1 VTRRR
6 VLIWLGIAGVAVV
19 AIALYLF
26 VRDTYVPEA
35 LASYDLSSDSRE
47 VTVAFCG
54 STNESVIFQRAR
66 EDDQSVV
73 VDLRLWADRNVFY
86 HGTAHRAT
94 FTLAKPLGDRMVT
107 DASGHAVPLRAQFL
121 CPG

>member
-1 VTRRR
+1 MTRRR

-86 HGTAHRAT
+86 HRPTGRPSHSQSRWATAW
-94 FTLAKPLGDRMVT
+94 
-107 DASGHAVPLRAQFL
+107 
-121 CPG
+121 

>member
-1 VTRRR
+1 MMRRR
-6 VLIWLGIAGVAVV
+6 VLIMSSIVVAAVV
-19 AIALYLF
+19 ASALYLF
-26 VRDTYVPEA
+26 MRDTYVPEA

-66 EDDQSVV
+66 EEDHSVV
-73 VDLRLWADRNVFY
+73 IDLRLWVARNVFY
-86 HGTAHRAT
+86 NGTAHRVT
-94 FTLAKPLGDRMVT
+94 VPLAKPLGDRVVT
-107 DASGHAVPLRAQFL
+107 DANGHLVPRGAQFL

>member
-6 VLIWLGIAGVAVV
+6 FLIWLSIAGVAVV

-26 VRDTYVPEA
+26 VQDTYVPEA

-47 VTVAFCG
+47 VIVAFCG
-54 STNESVIFQRAR
+54 STNESVIFQHAR

-73 VDLRLWADRNVFY
+73 IDLRLWAARNVFY
-86 HGTAHRAT
+86 NGTAHRVT
-94 FTLAKPLGDRMVT
+94 VSLAKPLGDRVVT
-107 DASGHAVPLRAQFL
+107 DANGHLVPRGAEFL

>member
-6 VLIWLGIAGVAVV
+6 AVIWLGIAGVAVV

-26 VRDTYVPEA
+26 VRDIYVPEA

-54 STNESVIFQRAR
+54 STNESVVFQRAR
-66 EDDQSVV
+66 EDEQSVV
-73 VDLRLWADRNVFY
+73 IDLRLWADRNVF
-86 HGTAHRAT
+86 HNGTAHRVT
-94 FTLAKPLGDRMVT
+94 VSLAKPLGDRVVT
-107 DASGHAVPLRAQFL
+107 DANGHLVPRGAQFL